1 MPAYKQLYLD
11 AKKEKEEL
19 NEKWESWA
27 SEVIH
32 WSHTASVET
41 LFYKQLITA
50 ENKPTISNVRDFASE
65 ITKLKEEI
73 KTLNKHNEHLSN
85 QLNKSDSRND
95 EYVEQL
101 EGIMN
106 EKGTEHI
113 LGCNAYEKFCQ
124 AICEL
129 NYDEEWIT
137 KLKAENKELI
147 AKNKELNK
155 ELEYEADTSFA
166 DLTEEIKELKE
177 EIDALQN
184 SILHLESE
192 KDDLE
197 KENNALNTS
206 LAGAREV
213 RKRLDY
219 AIRKLSEET
228 VSRVEHQKLADLLN
242 AEAEK
247 YKVKFMEATG
257 QLEK

>member
-11 AKKEKEEL
+11 AKKE
-19 NEKWESWA
+19 NEKLKDYKFIYDKDVWSPVELLRILDNYELDWNGVCK
-27 SEVIH
+27 EV
-32 WSHTASVET
+32 E
-41 LFYKQLITA
+41 
-50 ENKPTISNVRDFASE
+50 
-65 ITKLKEEI
+65 KLKEEL
-73 KTLNKHNEHLSN
+73 KTEKKHNEHLSN
-85 QLNKSDSRND
+85 QLNKSESRND

-137 KLKAENKELI
+137 ELKAENKQLI

-166 DLTEEIKELKE
+166 ELTEEIKELKE
-177 EIDALQN
+177 NLKLSEDKVCELTHENMEYCGIQEENKELKEKIDDLEN
-184 SILHLESE
+184 TNLHLESE

-197 KENNALNTS
+197 KETIS
-206 LAGAREV
+206 
-213 RKRLDY
+213 RK
-219 AIRKLSEET
+219 
-228 VSRVEHQKLADLLN
+228 EHQKVADFLN

>member
-11 AKKEKEEL
+11 AKKE
-19 NEKWESWA
+19 NEKLKDYKFIYDKDVWSPVELLRILDNYELDWNGVCK
-27 SEVIH
+27 EV
-32 WSHTASVET
+32 E
-41 LFYKQLITA
+41 
-50 ENKPTISNVRDFASE
+50 
-65 ITKLKEEI
+65 KLKEEL
-73 KTLNKHNEHLSN
+73 KTEKKHNEHLSN
-85 QLNKSDSRND
+85 QLNKSESRND